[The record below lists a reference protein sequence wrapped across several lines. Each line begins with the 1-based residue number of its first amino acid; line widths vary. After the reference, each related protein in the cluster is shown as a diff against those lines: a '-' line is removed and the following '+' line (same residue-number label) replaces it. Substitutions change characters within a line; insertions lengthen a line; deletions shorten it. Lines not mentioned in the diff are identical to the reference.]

1 MSEPPEHSK
10 RLLHPMERISEVL
23 FGLIMVLTITCSF
36 SIAEAGR
43 AEVRQMLIG
52 ALGCNIAW
60 GIIDAAMYLMACFSE
75 RGRGILALRAVRA
88 ATNPE
93 RAHRI
98 IAGAM
103 PPLLAFVVSSAQFE
117 EMRQKLNQ
125 LPVPSRPQ
133 LSKDDWLASL
143 GVFLLVVAATFPVVL
158 PFAFMQEAR
167 LAMRVS
173 NAIAIAMLFAM
184 GHAFGRYSGHRPIAM
199 GFSMV
204 IIGSVMVGITIAL
217 GG

>member
-1 MSEPPEHSK
+1 
-10 RLLHPMERISEVL
+10 MERISEVL

-75 RGRGILALRAVRA
+75 RGRGILALGAVRA

-125 LPVPSRPQ
+125 MPMCRRARSSAKTIGLPASACFCWLSLRRFRSFCRSLLCKKRGSPCVYQTPSRSQCSLRWGMP
-133 LSKDDWLASL
+133 LA
-143 GVFLLVVAATFPVVL
+143 VTPD
-158 PFAFMQEAR
+158 
-167 LAMRVS
+167 
-173 NAIAIAMLFAM
+173 I
-184 GHAFGRYSGHRPIAM
+184 GR
-199 GFSMV
+199 
-204 IIGSVMVGITIAL
+204 
-217 GG
+217 